1 MKKLLTLT
9 MVLALTVAFTAGC
22 KKKTEEPAATPAAPA
37 TSTEAPKPIQAPMSA
52 KAATP
57 APEAPKAPEKK

>member
-22 KKKTEEPAATPAAPA
+22 KKKEPTEAPATPPA
-37 TSTEAPKPIQAPMSA
+37 TSTEAPKPVQAPMSA